1 MKVSTKGR
9 YGLRAL
15 VDLAVHS
22 CEGQVSLAEIAKRQ
36 KISLNYLEQVFAVMR
51 RAGFVKS
58 VKGFQG
64 GYMLA
69 MEPESIT
76 VDMVVTVL
84 EGEFR
89 IVDDSI
95 FEVDEQDA
103 LRLAV
108 KELVWDPIN
117 TKVGEYIHSTTLK
130 DICQDYQTRQTDSM
144 IMYYI

>member
-22 CEGQVSLAEIAKRQ
+22 SEGQVSLAEIARRQ

-58 VKGFQG
+58 IKGFQG

-69 MEPESIT
+69 MEPENIT
-76 VDMVVTVL
+76 VDMVVTAL

-95 FEVDEQDA
+95 FQEDKLDT

-108 KELVWDPIN
+108 MELVWEPIN
-117 TKVGEYIHSTTLK
+117 TKVLEYIRSTTIK
-130 DICQDYQTRQTDSM
+130 KICQDYLNRQTDTLDM
-144 IMYYI
+144 FYI